1 MSNALRCWKYWVPAL
16 VIGAAAF
23 FLFMLW
29 KEGED
34 SLLGQAEAWITRH
47 DLTID
52 LVTVWTLAVGFAAL
66 ALVELVTWLTM
77 VGARDETT
85 LGKRLRPK
93 KLGSAF
99 ICTGMST
106 LYSLTLY
113 AYYREHQFD
122 VWSVFALRILIIAG
136 IVTAVTFG
144 VRFVTA
150 LRREVWGWDG
160 RETEQNTREVEQNER
175 EVFQNNRDELGK
187 EVP

>member
-150 LRREVWGWDG
+150 LRREVWGWD
-160 RETEQNTREVEQNER
+160 RRDVEQAATDVR
-175 EVFQNNRDELGK
+175 QDARDVTQDRRDAAWKGE
-187 EVP
+187 P